1 MPLYEFQCKACGHR
15 FIQLVLPYS
24 QDRDLK
30 CPKCGSSDLKKLFS
44 SFSSSG
50 SSPKLGGGCAPSG

>member
-15 FIQLVLPYS
+15 FVQLVLPLS
-24 QDRDLK
+24 QHEEVK
-30 CPKCGSSDLKKLFS
+30 CPKCGNKELKRLFS

-50 SSPKLGGGCAPSG
+50 TKPPGGCAPSG